1 MNWLAIIMMCS
12 IGMYILG
19 DKEGGNENV
28 KGSNNKTNENI
39 ENYSKEYCRKHLSA
53 AYYDNWDCERIARQ
67 IREDYRIKEE
77 LEYLLRS
84 GYSFERGIDTLV
96 QNEKIV
102 LKDDFIVHA

>member
-19 DKEGGNENV
+19 DKENV
-28 KGSNNKTNENI
+28 KESRENKETNKNI
-39 ENYSKEYCRKHLSA
+39 ETYSKEYCRKHLSA
-53 AYYDNWDCERIARQ
+53 AYYDNWECERIARQ
-67 IREDYRIKEE
+67 IRDDYRIKDE
-77 LEYLLRS
+77 LEYLLKS

-96 QNEKIV
+96 QNERIV

>member
-1 MNWLAIIMMCS
+1 MNWLAVIMMCS

-19 DKEGGNENV
+19 DKEGVKEN
-28 KGSNNKTNENI
+28 NNKTNENI
-39 ENYSKEYCRKHLSA
+39 KTYSKDYCRKHLSA

-84 GYSFERGIDTLV
+84 GYSFERSIDELV
-96 QNEKIV
+96 KEEKII
-102 LKDDFIVHA
+102 LKNEYIVSAY

>member
-1 MNWLAIIMMCS
+1 MNWLAVIAMCS

-19 DKEGGNENV
+19 DKEGVKETKETNKNV
-28 KGSNNKTNENI
+28 KT
-39 ENYSKEYCRKHLSA
+39 YSKDYCRKHLSA

-84 GYSFERGIDTLV
+84 GYSFERSIDELV
-96 QNEKIV
+96 KEEKIN
-102 LKDDFIVHA
+102 LKNDYIVSAY

>member
-1 MNWLAIIMMCS
+1 MNWLAVIMMCS

-19 DKEGGNENV
+19 DKEDIKETKENKESNKNV
-28 KGSNNKTNENI
+28 KI
-39 ENYSKEYCRKHLSA
+39 YSKDYCRKHLSA

-84 GYSFERGIDTLV
+84 GYSFERSIDELV
-96 QNEKIV
+96 KEEKIN
-102 LKDDFIVHA
+102 LKNEYIVSAY

>member
-1 MNWLAIIMMCS
+1 MNWLAVIMMCS

-19 DKEGGNENV
+19 DKEVVKEN
-28 KGSNNKTNENI
+28 NNKTNENI
-39 ENYSKEYCRKHLSA
+39 KTYSKDYCRKHLSA

-84 GYSFERGIDTLV
+84 GYSFERSIDELV
-96 QNEKIV
+96 KEEKIN
-102 LKDDFIVHA
+102 LKNEYIVSAY

>member
-1 MNWLAIIMMCS
+1 MNWLAVIMMCS

-19 DKEGGNENV
+19 DKEDIKETKDNKGTNKNV
-28 KGSNNKTNENI
+28 KT
-39 ENYSKEYCRKHLSA
+39 YSKDYCRKHLSA

-84 GYSFERGIDTLV
+84 GYSFERSIDELV
-96 QNEKIV
+96 KEEKIN
-102 LKDDFIVHA
+102 LKNDYIVSAY

>member
-19 DKEGGNENV
+19 DKEDIKESKEN
-28 KGSNNKTNENI
+28 KETNKNI
-39 ENYSKEYCRKHLSA
+39 KTYSKDYCRKHLSA
-53 AYYDNWDCERIARQ
+53 AYYDNWECERIARQ

-77 LEYLLRS
+77 LEYLLKS
-84 GYSFERGIDTLV
+84 GYSFERGIDILV
-96 QNEKIV
+96 RDEKIV

>member
-1 MNWLAIIMMCS
+1 MNWLAVIMMCS

-19 DKEGGNENV
+19 DKEDIKETKDNKETNKNV
-28 KGSNNKTNENI
+28 KT
-39 ENYSKEYCRKHLSA
+39 YSKDYCRKHLSA

-84 GYSFERGIDTLV
+84 GYSFERSIDELV
-96 QNEKIV
+96 KEEKIN
-102 LKDDFIVHA
+102 LKNDYIVSAY